1 MAKIEESPVLLSWK
15 VHLAKKNPSRAIA
28 AAVLIIICVYFIFLT
43 LQDPFLTLISFF
55 ILVMMVLPYYL
66 PNTYILTE
74 EGIIKKMI
82 LSKKSRNWKEFARYK
97 VGKSAIQLYTLNK
110 ESRLDNYRSFLII
123 CEKNKD
129 EVLKI
134 VEQKLKNSEKV

>member
-110 ESRLDNYRSFLII
+110 ESRLDNIAHF
-123 CEKNKD
+123 
-129 EVLKI
+129 
-134 VEQKLKNSEKV
+134 